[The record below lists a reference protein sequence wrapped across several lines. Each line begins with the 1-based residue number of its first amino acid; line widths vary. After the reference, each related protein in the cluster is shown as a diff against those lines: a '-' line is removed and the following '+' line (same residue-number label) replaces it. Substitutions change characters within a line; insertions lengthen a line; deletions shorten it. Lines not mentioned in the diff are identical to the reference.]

1 MSTTQQT
8 GLFEQQGAAA
18 AIAFSFDDEPA
29 LGSQLITVR
38 SGYQHHGI
46 YVGNGKVIHYAGF
59 AKSLHRGPVEEST
72 VEEFAAGHEVW
83 VRLNATAKF
92 VGLEAVRRARSRLG
106 EDDYRLLT
114 NNCEHFCSWC
124 LFGENRSQQVEACI
138 THPRVALHAVAGL
151 FRAFINAE
159 RSRLFIGARAA

>member
-1 MSTTQQT
+1 
-8 GLFEQQGAAA
+8 
-18 AIAFSFDDEPA
+18 
-29 LGSQLITVR
+29 
-38 SGYQHHGI
+38 
-46 YVGNGKVIHYAGF
+46 
-59 AKSLHRGPVEEST
+59 VEEST

>member
-114 NNCEHFCSWC
+114 NNC
-124 LFGENRSQQVEACI
+124 
-138 THPRVALHAVAGL
+138 
-151 FRAFINAE
+151 
-159 RSRLFIGARAA
+159 